1 MNYRKQLEEGFV
13 DAWFAL
19 QIDRIAE
26 GEGAR
31 LAAEYQASRDDSA
44 FALPEDLDR
53 TCQGLIR
60 RALAEEKR
68 RRAVGSLGGFARRL
82 LVAVLVAVS
91 LMACWVLANPRQES
105 RPEIRIY
112 EDTYATHTDYY
123 FQEKEPL
130 PDILVITAGW
140 LPEGYVLNDESWS
153 GNSSSKVF
161 YQRPS
166 GHIEIVKTHLLP
178 DSLEP
183 EELPRE
189 DVRVQ
194 GYSGEIVTEGDWTS
208 VTWVNEET
216 WIKYW
221 VNADALSVETLLKVA
236 EEIE

>member
-31 LAAEYQASRDDSA
+31 LAAEYQASRDDPA

-68 RRAVGSLGGFARRL
+68 RRAVGSLKGFSRRL
-82 LVAVLVAVS
+82 LVAALVAVS
-91 LMACWVLANPRQES
+91 LGTCWVLANPRLES
-105 RPEIRIY
+105 RPEIRMY

-123 FQEKEPL
+123 FQEKEPV
-130 PDILVITAGW
+130 PDVLVITAGW
-140 LPEGYVLNDESWS
+140 LPEGYILDDESRFE
-153 GNSSSKVF
+153 NSSSKLF
-161 YQRPS
+161 YKRPI

-178 DSLEP
+178 ESLEP
-183 EELPRE
+183 EEMPRE

-194 GYSGEIVTEGDWTS
+194 GYPGEIATEGGWTS